1 MLAAPTATA
10 TREGD
15 LATVHVGGYLSTS
28 AEEALGP
35 AFAAAAEAPRILTVF
50 AADAFLNS
58 AGIGVLLRL
67 LLRLKD
73 QGKDLRVV
81 HPSAH
86 FRRVFA
92 IVGLEQDVP
101 VYASAQQ
108 ALAGW

>member
-1 MLAAPTATA
+1 MLSAPTAT
-10 TREGD
+10 TSREGD
-15 LATVHVGGYLSTS
+15 RATVHVGGYLSTS
-28 AEEALGP
+28 AQDALGP

-50 AADAFLNS
+50 AADSFLNS

-67 LLRLKD
+67 VLPLKD
-73 QGKDLRVV
+73 QGKEVRIV
-81 HPSAH
+81 HPSKH

-101 VYASAQQ
+101 VFASEEQ